1 MKLIFYIYNIE
12 VSQYL
17 MLECIYTFFGL
28 NITENISSARELH
41 LCHKLKIST
50 HKNAVTMS
58 VRVPGDNH

>member
-1 MKLIFYIYNIE
+1 
-12 VSQYL
+12 
-17 MLECIYTFFGL
+17 MLEYIYTFFGL

-58 VRVPGDNH
+58 VRVLGDNH